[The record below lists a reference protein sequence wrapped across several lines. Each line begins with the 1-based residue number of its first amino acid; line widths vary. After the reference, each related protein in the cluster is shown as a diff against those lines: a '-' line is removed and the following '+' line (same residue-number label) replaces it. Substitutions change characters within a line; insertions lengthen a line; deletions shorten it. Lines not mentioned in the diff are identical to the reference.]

1 MKADI
6 QPYRTNFYLWHG
18 VSAFFFSHCVTNVH
32 SQNTMQII
40 IDLEDGFKCRIS
52 DGEWQGYKNLII
64 GENVIHQL
72 DTNGSVQLLIYLDI
86 ETSAAKQIKGT
97 HMNGLQACE
106 PNINFFETIDPKQLQ
121 DAVLKTDADLLL
133 NVVNQ
138 ILAILCGGK
147 ERKKADE
154 RVLRILQMIAAEHPQ
169 KLTVAN
175 LADRICLSESRLR
188 VLFREA
194 TGMPVYQYLM
204 WARIRFAINRIM
216 NGYAVNE
223 AALEAG
229 FSDSSHFHKMMIR
242 MFGISPSQFIKSS
255 QFFNIITCD
264 SSPLN
269 FETSVYNKFGEV
281 EKVYR

>member
-6 QPYRTNFYLWHG
+6 RPYLTNFYMWHG
-18 VSAFFFSHCVTNVH
+18 VSAFFFSHCVTHVH
-32 SQNTMQII
+32 SHNTMQII
-40 IDLEDGFKCRIS
+40 VDLQDGFKCRIG
-52 DGEWQGYKNLII
+52 DGEWQSHKNLII
-64 GENVIHQL
+64 AENVIHQL
-72 DTNGSVQLLIYLDI
+72 DTDGSVQLLIYLDI
-86 ETSAAKQIKGT
+86 ETSAAKEIKSRYMEGQ
-97 HMNGLQACE
+97 QACE

-121 DAVLKTDADLLL
+121 DAVLKPDPGLLL

-138 ILAILCGGK
+138 MLSILCEERDGG
-147 ERKKADE
+147 KADE
-154 RVLRILQMIAAEHPQ
+154 RVLRMLQMIAADHPE
-169 KLTVAN
+169 KLTVSN
-175 LADRICLSESRLR
+175 LAERICLSESRLR

-229 FSDSSHFHKMMIR
+229 FTDSSHFHKMMIR

>member
-6 QPYRTNFYLWHG
+6 KPYRTNFYMWHG
-18 VSAFFFSHCVTNVH
+18 VSAMFFSHCVTHVH
-32 SQNTMQII
+32 SHNTMQII
-40 IDLEDGFKCRIS
+40 VDMQDGFKCRIG
-52 DGEWQGYKNLII
+52 DGEWQSHKNLII

-86 ETSAAKQIKGT
+86 ETSAAKQIKARYMVGRES
-97 HMNGLQACE
+97 CE
-106 PNINFFETIDPKQLQ
+106 PGINFFETIDPKQLQ
-121 DAVLKTDADLLL
+121 DAVLKPDPALLL

-138 ILAILCGGK
+138 ILSILCE
-147 ERKKADE
+147 ERDGRKADE
-154 RVLRILQMIAAEHPQ
+154 RVLRMLQMIAADHPE
-169 KLTVAN
+169 KLTVSN
-175 LADRICLSESRLR
+175 LAERICLSESRLR

-229 FSDSSHFHKMMIR
+229 FTDSSHFHKMMIR

-281 EKVYR
+281 GKIYR